1 MENMCH
7 VALWVVCASHIFKLV
22 AGAVIA
28 SLRNFYDKPATQV
41 KDREDTTP
49 MAPDNLRYG
58 NFRPTT
64 VVPEARSLPGYGGQ
78 VEEWANYKFQVQAIE
93 MKESQMSEAER
104 KKLGGLALR
113 LTERLQGPALQI
125 AKTLGIEELA
135 KPDGVTKL
143 MNALET
149 DLLPLRRQAA
159 VELYQAGSMPGL
171 LSRQNAEP
179 MASYVLRREAWWN
192 QLTELDKEVKCS
204 QAILGEQM
212 LTQSGLTSM
221 EQQLV
226 RSVMSNDLSDLKKL
240 AATLR
245 DQFGAVHDR
254 EKRKGKG
261 DHKGR
266 WGWGQRS
273 SYMAESYMAEDENP
287 VVTDETPENAEYDEE
302 IYDENYEEMPE
313 GPEGTQLEE
322 DIVAWYADQGIH
334 AQTCS
339 AEDLELI
346 YDTVEHETAAFY
358 SRQQAAHRGYSVPAS
373 NTLYQ
378 SNNNQTPQERQAK
391 VLAAKQRTR
400 CRACGQQG
408 HWQRDWICPKRKGGF
423 KGKGKNKDKGK
434 VQSKGKNDGKSSPSS
449 TRSTSGSP
457 SKPRVVY
464 FSVRDSH

>member
-1 MENMCH
+1 MCH
-7 VALWVVCASHIFKLV
+7 VALWIVHTFHFFKLV
-22 AGAVIA
+22 AGAFA
-28 SLRNFYDKPATQV
+28 TSLQNFDYTLVAKV
-41 KDREDTTP
+41 EDWKAPTP
-49 MAPDNLRYG
+49 MALDNLKYG

-93 MKESQMSEAER
+93 MKESQMSEGER

-302 IYDENYEEMPE
+302 LYDENYEEMPE
-313 GPEGTQLEE
+313 GPEG
-322 DIVAWYADQGIH
+322 
-334 AQTCS
+334 
-339 AEDLELI
+339 
-346 YDTVEHETAAFY
+346 DTAG
-358 SRQQAAHRGYSVPAS
+358 RGHRGMVRRPRYPC
-373 NTLYQ
+373 TD
-378 SNNNQTPQERQAK
+378 
-391 VLAAKQRTR
+391 VL
-400 CRACGQQG
+400 
-408 HWQRDWICPKRKGGF
+408 
-423 KGKGKNKDKGK
+423 
-434 VQSKGKNDGKSSPSS
+434 S
-449 TRSTSGSP
+449 
-457 SKPRVVY
+457 
-464 FSVRDSH
+464 

>member
-1 MENMCH
+1 MNHHVYICNIWAQSQYRRLELSGKTMCH
-7 VALWVVCASHIFKLV
+7 VALWIVHTFHFFKLV
-22 AGAVIA
+22 AGAFA
-28 SLRNFYDKPATQV
+28 TSLQHFDYTLVAKV
-41 KDREDTTP
+41 EDWKAPTP
-49 MAPDNLRYG
+49 MALDNLKYG

-93 MKESQMSEAER
+93 MKESQMSEGER

-266 WGWGQRS
+266 WDWGQRS

-287 VVTDETPENAEYDEE
+287 VVTDETSENSEYDEE
-302 IYDENYEEMPE
+302 LYDENYP
-313 GPEGTQLEE
+313 
-322 DIVAWYADQGIH
+322 
-334 AQTCS
+334 
-339 AEDLELI
+339 
-346 YDTVEHETAAFY
+346 
-358 SRQQAAHRGYSVPAS
+358 
-373 NTLYQ
+373 
-378 SNNNQTPQERQAK
+378 
-391 VLAAKQRTR
+391 
-400 CRACGQQG
+400 
-408 HWQRDWICPKRKGGF
+408 
-423 KGKGKNKDKGK
+423 
-434 VQSKGKNDGKSSPSS
+434 
-449 TRSTSGSP
+449 
-457 SKPRVVY
+457 
-464 FSVRDSH
+464 